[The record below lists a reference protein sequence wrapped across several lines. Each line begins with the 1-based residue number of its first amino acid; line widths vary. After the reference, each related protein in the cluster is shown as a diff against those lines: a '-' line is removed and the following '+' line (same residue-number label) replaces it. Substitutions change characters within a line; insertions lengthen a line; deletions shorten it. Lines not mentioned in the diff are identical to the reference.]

1 MDPRLAH
8 HLTIM
13 LLSCFVFIVLA
24 VVNRLL
30 APDVPPWRIL
40 LIQLI
45 TIIACGVLDA
55 IHVLLPWPRLVM
67 LP

>member
-1 MDPRLAH
+1 MHYITTRL
-8 HLTIM
+8 
-13 LLSCFVFIVLA
+13 IVMFLFCIVCI
-24 VVNRLL
+24 VVSTVNHLL

-55 IHVLLPWPRLVM
+55 IHVLLP
-67 LP
+67 